1 MVHSNS
7 KQLIPKIC
15 KYYFGYTIFQILL
28 HCCQIPFTN
37 LPKCKKKFRLSKL
50 LLLFHINV
58 RFMYCGGFIVILRS
72 FSVEAE
78 VSHYGELVKMA
89 KSMLPF
95 IWDVSISKPIK
106 LGEDVINNNNNDI
119 VFDYYSIIIICPF
132 ILLFHQ

>member
-1 MVHSNS
+1 
-7 KQLIPKIC
+7 
-15 KYYFGYTIFQILL
+15 
-28 HCCQIPFTN
+28 
-37 LPKCKKKFRLSKL
+37 
-50 LLLFHINV
+50 
-58 RFMYCGGFIVILRS
+58 MYCGGFIVILRS

-78 VSHYGELVKMA
+78 VSHYGELIKMA

-119 VFDYYSIIIICPF
+119 VSTIIVLLLLSF